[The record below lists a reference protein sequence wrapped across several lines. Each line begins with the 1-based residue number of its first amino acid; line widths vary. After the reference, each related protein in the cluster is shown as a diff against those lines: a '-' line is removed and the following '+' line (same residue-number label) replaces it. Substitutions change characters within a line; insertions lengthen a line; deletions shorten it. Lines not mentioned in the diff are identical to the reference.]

1 MNIYLVSTPGVDSSI
16 FESTFKLLK
25 SVPGPLKFKSL
36 NKIDLSYIRE
46 INPDLEYSKF
56 QITFFELE
64 EIANKLRNKN
74 NLSSNDIIVILT
86 ELKLDF
92 TFISNKDWF
101 GYFNEKNVFV
111 RTYGWEDYS
120 KNKPQITIAHQVIE
134 NIFQS
139 LSGYKF
145 ERLTGY
151 HKRAI
156 GCIND
161 FCHNDYDIELK
172 LRSAYICRQCIEVAV
187 KNNVGIDVLNQIK
200 RFISFFRD
208 DLLDYESII
217 ELIGIP
223 ELKIDANG
231 DIFIGGK
238 EIPMDQINKTLYIFS
253 IIRRGDKI
261 SSRYLKESFQVLEKL
276 YFGIKKNAMTNKAVY
291 RLVGKVPVDLDNE
304 IYEDIENEKM
314 KKYIKDKR
322 NEIKTELKQAIGE
335 EMAEIFKIGSVKC
348 NESYHFESCSI
359 FPENEQL
366 KIHIDEKLVHIVNY

>member
-1 MNIYLVSTPGVDSSI
+1 MNIYIASTPGVDSSI

-25 SVPGPLKFKSL
+25 SVPGPLKFNSL
-36 NKIDLSYIRE
+36 NKIDFSYLSE
-46 INPDLEYSKF
+46 LNPDSEYSKF

-74 NLSSNDIIVILT
+74 KLSSNDFIVILT

-101 GYFNEKNVFV
+101 GYFNEKNIFI

-120 KNKPQITIAHQVIE
+120 KNKPQITIAHQVVE

-172 LRSAYICRQCIEVAV
+172 LRAAYICRQCIEVAV

-238 EIPMDQINKTLYIFS
+238 EIPMDQINKTLYIFT

-261 SSRYLKESFQVLEKL
+261 SSRYLKESFKVLEKL

-291 RLVGKVPVDLDNE
+291 RLVGKVPIDLDNE

-322 NEIKTELKQAIGE
+322 NEIKTELKKAIGE

-348 NESYHFESCSI
+348 NESFHVESCSI

-366 KIHIDEKLVHIVNY
+366 KIHVDEKLVQIVN

>member
-1 MNIYLVSTPGVDSSI
+1 MNVYIASTPGVDSSI
-16 FESTFKLLK
+16 FESTFKLLN
-25 SVPGPLKFKSL
+25 SVPGPLKFNSL
-36 NKIDLSYIRE
+36 NKIDLSYIVE
-46 INPDLEYSKF
+46 LKPDSEYSKF

-64 EIANKLRNKN
+64 EIAEKLRNKN
-74 NLSSNDIIVILT
+74 KLSSNDFIVILT

-101 GYFNEKNVFV
+101 GYFNGKNIFV
-111 RTYGWEDYS
+111 RTYGWEEYS

-172 LRSAYICRQCIEVAV
+172 LRAAYICRSCIEVAV
-187 KNNVGIDVLNQIK
+187 QNNVGIDVLNQIK

-223 ELKIDANG
+223 ELKIDENG

-238 EIPMDQINKTLYIFS
+238 EIQMDPIDKTLYIYS

-261 SSRYLKESFQVLEKL
+261 SSRYLKDSIRSLEKL
-276 YFGIKKNAMTNKAVY
+276 YFAIKRNAMSNGPVY
-291 RLVGKVPVDLDNE
+291 KLVGKVLKDNE
-304 IYEDIENEKM
+304 TDEYEDIDKGAM
-314 KKYIKDKR
+314 KKNIKDKR
-322 NEIKTELKQAIGE
+322 NTIKTAISNAVGE
-335 EMAEIFKIGSVKC
+335 EIAQIYKIGSVKC
-348 NESYHFESCSI
+348 NEGFYVEFCSI

-366 KIHIDEKLVHIVNY
+366 KIQIDEKLVQIVN